1 MGRRLLVRGFG
12 ALLAFSAA
20 LAVSAL
26 PAFAQTAPAPVTSI
40 RTVDAAD
47 FPTVHVTIS
56 TPGSTTLSRGDVGL
70 TENGKP
76 VSGLSVQPLS
86 ATGQQVDVVL
96 VIDASRSMRG
106 QPLALALKAAGTFL
120 QQLPAS
126 VQVGV
131 VTFGQDVR
139 TPVALTADRTKAAK
153 ALNFTSTIGVGTKL
167 YDGVASAAGMFSG
180 GGQHNIVL
188 LSDGGDTISTGSQAQ
203 AISAA
208 KRVGA
213 QVFAVSLET
222 PASEPK
228 VLKAIAS
235 GTNGGFSSSSAAGL
249 QQVYQGLALQ
259 ISDQYIV
266 TYRSAATAGSQIEL
280 SVTAAGGSDS
290 SILVAPKGAGGGQS
304 PAPQQTS
311 QGHPILGGTL
321 GFVVV
326 IVLAFLAL
334 FCLAYLLLGT
344 GARARRERELAI
356 RMASA
361 VRPNDPA
368 AKRTGPVAWV
378 PQSMISAAGRVAD
391 VGGFGDRLDVQL
403 ERAAAPVRAAEFL
416 MGSALAAFA
425 GVILGAVLFRQFIL
439 VLVAGVIGAVV
450 PWALVKIAIRRRA
463 AKLHSQL
470 ADVLTILASSL
481 RAGHSFMQALDT
493 VAKEIPEPG
502 KTEFGRVVAEIRLG
516 RSVEDALNGM
526 AERVG
531 SYDFK
536 WAVLAVNIQREVGG
550 NLAEILDTVADTVRE
565 RDQIRGQVDVLT
577 TEGRMSMY
585 ILTGLPI
592 VIALYMILVNREYIS
607 LLVTTTPGRFML
619 IAGVSLLVVG
629 MIWMKKIVKIDV

>member
-1 MGRRLLVRGFG
+1 M
-12 ALLAFSAA
+12 LAFWA
-20 LAVSAL
+20 LIAVSVL
-26 PAFAQTAPAPVTSI
+26 PALAQTAPAPVTSI
-40 RTVDAAD
+40 RNVDTAD

-56 TPGSTTLSRGDVGL
+56 TPGSTTLAGGDVSI
-70 TENGKP
+70 TENGTT
-76 VSGLSVQPLS
+76 VSGVGVQPLA

-96 VIDASRSMRG
+96 AIDASRSMEG

-120 QQLPAS
+120 QQLPPS
-126 VQVGV
+126 VRVGV

-139 TPVALTADRTKAAK
+139 TPASLTADRAQATK
-153 ALNFTSTIGVGTKL
+153 ALNSTSTIGIGTKL
-167 YDGVASAAGMFSG
+167 YDGLVSAAGMFSG
-180 GGQHNIVL
+180 AGQHNIVL
-188 LSDGGDTISTGSQAQ
+188 LSDGGDTISSGSQAE
-203 AISAA
+203 AIAAA
-208 KRVGA
+208 KRSGA

-222 PASEPK
+222 PASQPK

-249 QQVYQGLALQ
+249 QQIYQGLAQQ

-266 TYRSAATAGSQIEL
+266 TYHSAAAAGSQIEL
-280 SVTAAGGSDS
+280 SVTAAGGADS
-290 SILVAPKGAGGGQS
+290 SILVAPKGSGNGPS
-304 PAPQQTS
+304 PAPQQAAPA
-311 QGHPILGGTL
+311 HPILGGTL

-326 IVLAFLAL
+326 IVLAFLAI
-334 FCLAYLLLGT
+334 FSLAYLVLGT

-356 RMASA
+356 RMAAA
-361 VRPNDPA
+361 VRPNDPSV
-368 AKRTGPVAWV
+368 KRTGPVAWV

-391 VGGFGDRLDVQL
+391 VGGFGERLDVQL

-416 MGSALAAFA
+416 MGSVLTAFG
-425 GVILGAVLFRQFIL
+425 GVFLGAVLFRQFIL
-439 VLVAGVIGAVV
+439 VLIVGAVGAVV
-450 PWALVKIAIRRRA
+450 PWALVKYAIRKRGK
-463 AKLHSQL
+463 KLHSQL

-502 KTEFGRVVAEIRLG
+502 KSEFGRVVAEIRLG

-592 VIALYMILVNREYIS
+592 TIAIYMILVNREYIS

-619 IAGVSLLVVG
+619 ITGISLLVVG
-629 MIWMKKIVKIDV
+629 MVWMKKIVKIDV